1 MGGKK
6 ARGRT
11 ERAKRAAAARPSPPI
26 GLFKTGSIVHKKNA
40 GTWYRGEIIE
50 VDEGDL
56 DLPYFVLYDDG
67 DEEDMSHE
75 VAVEWVT
82 QLGEGHVSVANKG
95 NAEKMLQRGKTR
107 TRELQTAEA
116 AAAEAAAAEPFKP
129 LPPTQQATNSQPS
142 PPIGL
147 FKTGS
152 IVHKKNAGTWYRG
165 EIIEVDEGD
174 LDLPY
179 LVLYDDGD
187 EEDMSHEVAVEWV
200 TQLGEG
206 HVSVFQGKRRED
218 VATRQNPNS

>member
-11 ERAKRAAAARPSPPI
+11 ERAKRAAAAR
-26 GLFKTGSIVHKKNA
+26 
-40 GTWYRGEIIE
+40 
-50 VDEGDL
+50 
-56 DLPYFVLYDDG
+56 
-67 DEEDMSHE
+67 
-75 VAVEWVT
+75 
-82 QLGEGHVSVANKG
+82 
-95 NAEKMLQRGKTR
+95 
-107 TRELQTAEA
+107 
-116 AAAEAAAAEPFKP
+116 
-129 LPPTQQATNSQPS
+129 PS